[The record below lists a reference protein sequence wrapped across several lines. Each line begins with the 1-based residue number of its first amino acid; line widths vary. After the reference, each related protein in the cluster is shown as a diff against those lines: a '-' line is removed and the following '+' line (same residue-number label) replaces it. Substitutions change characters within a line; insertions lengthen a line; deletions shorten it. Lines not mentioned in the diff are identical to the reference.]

1 MGEDLK
7 LEEAGLS
14 KAAFHIMYAHA
25 RGYRVHR
32 CGKVESFTG
41 TILKL
46 RDRFK
51 GRGRRAA
58 DAPYLEFCAADS
70 DGRSRSVMVHR
81 LQAYQKFGLRMFDEG
96 LVVRHMNDIT
106 RDNSWDN
113 IELGTYSENIMD
125 KSPEAR
131 KAQARKAA
139 LASRKLT
146 MDQARELRAA
156 RATGVPVRE
165 LCKLYDLQ
173 SSAVYAIINNRSYKE
188 EDATDETT
196 P

>member
-1 MGEDLK
+1 MAEDLK

-14 KAAFHIMYAHA
+14 KAGFHIMYAHA
-25 RGYRVHR
+25 RGYRVLK
-32 CGKVESFTG
+32 CGKVQSFTG

-51 GRGRRAA
+51 GKGRRAA
-58 DAPYLEFCAADS
+58 DSPYLEFCAPDL

-81 LQAYQKFGLRMFDEG
+81 LQAYQKFGRRMFEPG
-96 LVVRHMNDIT
+96 LVVRHKNDIT
-106 RDNSWDN
+106 RDNAWDN
-113 IELGTYSENIMD
+113 ILLGTYSENSMD

-146 MDQARELRAA
+146 MEQARELRAA
-156 RATGVPVRE
+156 RAAGTKVTE
-165 LCKLYDLQ
+165 LCKQYDLQ
-173 SSAVYAIINNRSYKE
+173 SSAVYAIINNHSYKE
-188 EDATDETT
+188 EDENQ
-196 P
+196 